1 MILTRIYWCPRDRGI
16 NWHFGCIL
24 TLFFARVGSFGS
36 VYCTLDNTECD
47 SGVAWHNSTSVSD
60 GIRQYEAEF
69 AAVVL

>member
-1 MILTRIYWCPRDRGI
+1 M
-16 NWHFGCIL
+16 HFDPI
-24 TLFFARVGSFGS
+24 FARVGSFGS

>member
-1 MILTRIYWCPRDRGI
+1 MGLT
-16 NWHFGCIL
+16 FGCIL

-36 VYCTLDNTECD
+36 VYCTHDNTECD

-69 AAVVL
+69 SAVVL